1 MHCFCRML
9 FLKIVFLYYTML
21 LAFTRCL
28 LLLLLP
34 KVHHHK
40 IKKRCVAVPHF
51 KMNYYGAIIFLPC
64 GFFYLSFFFFPCLIA
79 AVADWMST
87 ILLLHMVCSL
97 SATLGCRSE
106 MCCARLTRNTGCKN
120 DTKNRRLGTIAQLC
134 QAVSS

>member
-1 MHCFCRML
+1 ML

-28 LLLLLP
+28 LLLLLL

-64 GFFYLSFFFFPCLIA
+64 GFFYLSSFF
-79 AVADWMST
+79 
-87 ILLLHMVCSL
+87 SL
-97 SATLGCRSE
+97 PNRSGCRLDVYHTSTHGV
-106 MCCARLTRNTGCKN
+106 ALVRL
-120 DTKNRRLGTIAQLC
+120 
-134 QAVSS
+134 